1 MKFTF
6 EEWGK
11 IKHALGVAYRQYEK
25 MMQDSKISDDE
36 LSMYQ
41 IFKRQMEEMVVLINK
56 IENAE
61 I

>member
-11 IKHALGVAYRQYEK
+11 IKHALEVARNEYEK
-25 MMQDSKISDDE
+25 QMQTSTPNDDQYC
-36 LSMYQ
+36 SYQ
-41 IFKRQMEEMVVLINK
+41 IFKRQMADVDGLLHKLVT
-56 IENAE
+56 AE